1 MIADPGYD
9 GKKLYDLSMA
19 KGFQLVCPVK
29 RYKRT
34 KEERLKLV
42 EFMSR
47 LWDRSCIRREIRY
60 RTTDRTHKIS
70 ISE

>member
-19 KGFQLVCPVK
+19 NGFQLVCPVK

-34 KEERLKLV
+34 KE
-42 EFMSR
+42 
-47 LWDRSCIRREIRY
+47 
-60 RTTDRTHKIS
+60 
-70 ISE
+70 